1 MRPDL
6 AYAVHQFARFAAQ
19 VLEDN
24 NGALELARSQ
34 KFKPCTKHINI
45 KYWHFV
51 ENVLKQNIEI
61 IPVDIADQLADIS
74 AKPLFKEDFEKLRY
88 CIQGADWTRY

>member
-6 AYAVHQFARFAAQ
+6 AYDVHKFARFAAQ

-45 KYWHFV
+45 KY
-51 ENVLKQNIEI
+51 
-61 IPVDIADQLADIS
+61 
-74 AKPLFKEDFEKLRY
+74 
-88 CIQGADWTRY
+88 